1 MDDSSWNQRVRG
13 ETEMQRLDRNWASLL
28 QELRVVQT
36 GVQLLT
42 GFLMVMPFQP
52 RFDSLSTSM
61 RVLYLIV
68 LTASICATALL
79 VAPVAAHRLLFRR
92 HQLAWLVSASNQLAL
107 TGVTLLGVAL
117 VGVSVLLFD
126 VVAGAV
132 AAVVAGVAF
141 GALFIGTWLVRP
153 WFARRRSAHGAAE
166 DRRSGAELTD
176 PDRH

>member
-1 MDDSSWNQRVRG
+1 MMDDSSWNLRVRG
-13 ETEMQRLDRNWASLL
+13 ETEVQRLDRNWASLL

-42 GFLMVMPFQP
+42 GFLMVLPFQP
-52 RFDSLSTSM
+52 RFDALSTSM
-61 RVLYLIV
+61 RVLYLVV
-68 LTASICATALL
+68 LSASICATALL

-117 VGVSVLLFD
+117 VGVAVLLFD
-126 VVAGAV
+126 VVAGTAAAV
-132 AAVVAGVAF
+132 AAGVVF

-153 WFARRRSAHGAAE
+153 WFARRRTPPDDAE
-166 DRRSGAELTD
+166 DQQPGVDRTD
-176 PDRH
+176 PR

>member
-13 ETEMQRLDRNWASLL
+13 ETEIQRLDRNWASLL

-52 RFDSLSTSM
+52 RFESLSTSM

-92 HQLAWLVSASNQLAL
+92 HRLAWLVSASNQLAII
-107 TGVTLLGVAL
+107 GVILLGVAL

-126 VVAGAV
+126 IVAGPVAAAV
-132 AAVVAGVAF
+132 AGGGF
-141 GALFIGTWLVRP
+141 GALFIVTWLVRP
-153 WFARRRSAHGAAE
+153 WLARYGSAHGAR
-166 DRRSGAELTD
+166 DDQQPGTD
-176 PDRH
+176 STEH

>member
-1 MDDSSWNQRVRG
+1 MMDDSSWNQRVRG
-13 ETEMQRLDRNWASLL
+13 ETEVQRLDRNWASLL

-52 RFDSLSTSM
+52 RFESLSTSM

-92 HQLAWLVSASNQLAL
+92 HQLAWLVSASNQLAIV
-107 TGVTLLGVAL
+107 GVILLGVAL

-126 VVAGAV
+126 IVAGTT
-132 AAVVAGVAF
+132 AAVVAGVVF

-153 WFARRRSAHGAAE
+153 WCARRRPAPSSSADQQPDV
-166 DRRSGAELTD
+166 DRD
-176 PDRH
+176 NPP